1 MALADKLGSQYTA
14 VKDKVKSKVIHIV
27 AGEAEFDLKVRIPL
41 KAEMESLNEFIMDAN
56 QDKVKVIYDK
66 LADPVKKSLN
76 EGGDG
81 FVKALNK
88 DKDYIIVKDDDIVID
103 GNSIKNVA
111 TLSVMWEQK
120 VEKYFQLLISETGEP
135 ITETFEQITQE
146 FPDEVIKQIVDEIEK
161 AIKPSYDSVKKN

>member
-1 MALADKLGSQYTA
+1 MALANKLGSQYTA

-41 KAEMESLNEFIMDAN
+41 KAEMESLNEFIMTAN
-56 QDKVKVIYDK
+56 QDKVKIIYDK

-76 EGGDG
+76 EGGDD

-161 AIKPSYDSVKKN
+161 AIKPTYDSVKKN

>member
-1 MALADKLGSQYTA
+1 MALANKLGSQYTA

-41 KAEMESLNEFIMDAN
+41 KAEMESLNEFIMNAN

-76 EGGDG
+76 EGGDD

>member
-1 MALADKLGSQYTA
+1 MALANKLGSQYTD

-76 EGGDG
+76 EGGDD